1 MAYDDP
7 ALAGT
12 GATPRQRSGVPR
24 AFFGRPRPKIVVCCL
39 GGAILLLV
47 MTVLWHW
54 VLHEVPPSVV
64 PPAGEVLEGTVPF
77 RFAIIS
83 DTRGN
88 QTVFEE
94 ALRRIKGEDV
104 RLILHAGDIVKRV
117 KPHYFDWVLH
127 ELDEEG
133 LTVPFCPVPGNHELD
148 KKAAN
153 AADRLKLYQRSFG
166 PRRYWFS
173 YANALFVAFD
183 DSTERCR
190 PEDLEWLEATLD
202 RLRGQYQLCFVYMH
216 VPPRD
221 PRPGGSHALQPGE
234 AEKLIPILKAHD
246 VTAVF
251 AGHLH
256 AYAEDDLEGIP
267 VYITGGA
274 GESKEVGEPHHY
286 LVCTVGADGSYEV
299 ARRDLPHM
307 PNEDYAEY
315 VLRAKFPHRALLLA
329 SCVLVLMGLVF
340 VLHGRTG
347 LSEPA

>member
-1 MAYDDP
+1 MAHDGP
-7 ALAGT
+7 VLAGT
-12 GATPRQRSGVPR
+12 TARAPERSVARRGFCWKL
-24 AFFGRPRPKIVVCCL
+24 ALWCFS
-39 GGAILLLV
+39 GAILLLV
-47 MTVLWHW
+47 ATMLWTSF
-54 VLHEVPPSVV
+54 VHEVPPSIV

-77 RFAIIS
+77 RFGVIS

-104 RLILHAGDIVKRV
+104 CLILHAGDIVKRV
-117 KPHYFDWVLH
+117 KPRYFDWVLH

-148 KKAAN
+148 DHAAIGT
-153 AADRLKLYQRSFG
+153 DQLKLYKRSFG

-173 YANALFVAFD
+173 YANVLFVAFD
-183 DSTERCR
+183 DSTERCL

-202 RLRGQYQLCFVYMH
+202 RLRGQYDLCFVYMH

-221 PRPGGSHALQPGE
+221 PRPGKQYAL
-234 AEKLIPILKAHD
+234 KLAGADKLMAVLKKHD

-256 AYAEDDLEGIP
+256 AYGEDKLEGIP
-267 VYITGGA
+267 IYITGGA
-274 GESKEVGEPHHY
+274 GERKEADEPHHY
-286 LVCTVGADGSYEV
+286 LICTVGADGSYEV
-299 ARRDLPHM
+299 ARRDMAHL

-315 VLRAKFPHRALLLA
+315 VLRAKFPHSALLLA
-329 SCVLVLMGLVF
+329 SCGLVLTGLVF
-340 VLHGRTG
+340 VLRGWTG